1 MTMEPILIMEPN
13 YTATADRNTGRGWAN
28 IAGFLRAAQ

>member
-13 YTATADRNTGRGWAN
+13 YTAQAARNTRRPMAD
-28 IAGFLRAAQ
+28 IAGFQRAGQ